1 MAQVNLLA
9 MMDSVSLLMNDATRS
24 QTAGDAEYGQIRFC
38 ALTQTFD
45 CGRSI
50 SLWKLEVQR
59 GWL

>member
-1 MAQVNLLA
+1 MELLLV
-9 MMDSVSLLMNDATRS
+9 DETRGTLRLETPVQSLDLHV
-24 QTAGDAEYGQIRFC
+24 GEPC

-50 SLWKLEVQR
+50 SLRKLEVQR